1 MGLVDW
7 YVIFDPVDSGASM
20 CPRLSVS
27 LHVNHRGRLAS
38 LILKLRVD
46 LASYHGAF
54 APIVF
59 SSYTV

>member
-27 LHVNHRGRLAS
+27 LHVTTRLAS